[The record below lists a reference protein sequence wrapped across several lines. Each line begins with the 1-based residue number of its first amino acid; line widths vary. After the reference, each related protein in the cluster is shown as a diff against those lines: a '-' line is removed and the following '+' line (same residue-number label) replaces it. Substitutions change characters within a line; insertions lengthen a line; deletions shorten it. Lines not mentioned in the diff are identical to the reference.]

1 MADTSSIDSHIKA
14 YADLFIEKFDSI
26 AGDWRQPWLPT
37 LPFCAQN
44 AEGHLYSGVNDVNL
58 SLVSALKGYGVP
70 LWLTSS
76 HCRDLGVM
84 RLRGESGTLVYW
96 GGTAFV
102 EKATGKAD
110 PQMRW
115 ADWKRLSPAE
125 KERYTLRESAGTCT
139 YVWNIAQTD
148 FAQRHPDAWADLR
161 SAFSRERAAFSEKTL
176 DAFLE
181 KGSWYPDDC
190 HACPVIQT
198 DGGAA
203 RYDRTLGCI
212 EIPRK
217 ELFREEREFYNTLL
231 HTLAHSAIIEQA
243 FSSFKGEGSPLENI
257 ARLNLA
263 SELSAAVVA
272 GRLGMSQ
279 TLSEG
284 NLQYLREWSR
294 MLSDDPSVIREVT
307 RESRVAVQMLSE
319 RLGITGREA
328 PDICAS
334 LSSQIAEAREQR
346 TVRSLSAAPKG
357 RRVRAEN
364 NERTGKPRLSRRGGM
379 RL

>member
-1 MADTSSIDSHIKA
+1 MADSSSIDSHIKA

-37 LPFCAQN
+37 LPFSAQN

-58 SLVSALKGYGVP
+58 SLVSALKGYEVP

-76 HCRDLGVM
+76 HCRGLDVM

-102 EKATGKAD
+102 EKATGKVD
-110 PQMRW
+110 SQMRW
-115 ADWKRLSPAE
+115 ADWRRLSPAE
-125 KERYTLRESAGTCT
+125 KDRYTLKESVGTCT
-139 YVWNIAQTD
+139 YVWNIQQTD
-148 FAQRHPDAWADLR
+148 FPEKHPDAWADLKA
-161 SAFSRERAAFSEKTL
+161 AFSREKNSFSEKTL
-176 DAFLE
+176 DDFLQ

-190 HACPVIQT
+190 HCCAVIQS
-198 DGGAA
+198 DCQSAQ
-203 RYDRTLGCI
+203 YNRTLRCI

-217 ELFREEREFYNTLL
+217 ELFRDKREFYNTLL

-243 FSSFKGEGSPLENI
+243 YATYKGEGSPLEGI

-284 NLQYLREWSR
+284 NLQYLKQWSQ
-294 MLSDDPSVIREVT
+294 MLSDDPAVIRQVA
-307 RESRVAVQMLSE
+307 RESRYAVQLLSE
-319 RLGITGREA
+319 RLNLGEREI
-328 PDICAS
+328 PDVCAS
-334 LSSQIAEAREQR
+334 LSEQIRSAREER
-346 TVRSLSAAPKG
+346 KIRFEDSSKR
-357 RRVRAEN
+357 RRVHSET
-364 NERTGKPRLSRRGGM
+364 NERTGKPRLSRGAGVRM
-379 RL
+379 

>member
-1 MADTSSIDSHIKA
+1 MADTTSIDSHIKA

-58 SLVSALKGYGVP
+58 SLVSALKGYEVP

-76 HCRDLGVM
+76 HCRALEVM

-96 GGTAFV
+96 GGTTFV
-102 EKATGKAD
+102 EKATGKVD

-115 ADWKRLSPAE
+115 ADWKRLTPSE
-125 KERYTLRESAGTCT
+125 KERYSLKESVGTCT

-148 FAQRHPDAWADLR
+148 FPDKHPDAWADLR
-161 SAFSRERAAFSEKTL
+161 SAFAREKAEYSEKTL
-176 DAFLE
+176 DLFLE

-190 HACPVIQT
+190 HACAVIQS
-198 DGGAA
+198 DCQSAQ
-203 RYDRTLGCI
+203 YNRTLRCI

-217 ELFREEREFYNTLL
+217 ELFRDKREFYNTLL

-284 NLQYLREWSR
+284 NLQYLKEWSR

-307 RESRVAVQMLSE
+307 RESRVAVQLLTE
-319 RLGITGREA
+319 RLGISEREA

-334 LSSQIAEAREQR
+334 LSEQIASAREQR
-346 TVRSLSAAPKG
+346 QVRSLSSSRKGHGVSAAT
-357 RRVRAEN
+357 
-364 NERTGKPRLSRRGGM
+364 NERTGKPRLSRRGGVS
-379 RL
+379 L